1 MSTIR
6 LFALSVVLLS
16 LPAAADEARPE
27 DRSPVPDVIQFN
39 RDVRPILSENCYKC
53 HGPDPKAREAK
64 LRFDTKEGI
73 FATLE
78 EGQVAV
84 APRNLAKSL
93 LWKRITSTDREEKM
107 PPQKSGKKLTPRDAA
122 VLKKW
127 IEQGAEWQG
136 HWAFLPLQKSAAPS
150 PGHSKWGRNPI
161 DAFILARLE
170 KEGLQPSA
178 EADPVA
184 LIRRLSFD
192 LTGLPPAVA
201 DVDEFRKDPAGG
213 YEKAVDR
220 LLASPHYGERMA
232 LLWLDL
238 VRFADSRGYHSDN
251 PRNVA
256 PYRDYVIRSFNENVR
271 FDRFTIEQLAGDL
284 LPDATLQTRVASGY
298 NKLNLTTEEGGAQAR
313 EYEAKTAADRVRN
326 ASGVW
331 MGATLG
337 CAECHDHKFDPFTTK
352 DFYRFAAFFA
362 DIQEGAISDG
372 DKGVPVPD
380 EAQEAELKAQQE
392 SIAALKKTLDTPT
405 PELAAAQ
412 VSWEK
417 TALDPGS
424 WTVLVPESIKANA
437 GSEFLVEEDH
447 SVIVTGKVALR
458 DTHTFTTTLPL
469 RGVRALK
476 LEALT
481 WPTLPKSGPGT
492 ANNGNFV
499 LSGFKAKSGDKPVA
513 IHHAIADFAQE
524 SFPVSGTLDDR
535 NDTGW
540 AVMPQL
546 GLEHAAIFQF
556 KEPFGSQERTP
567 LTLILEYKSTHNEH
581 LIGRFRL
588 SVTSDAVLA
597 AGGAMPAKLRAA
609 LGTPAESREDAQK
622 KEIAAYYRSVS
633 PLLEKVRAELTAR
646 ESKLE
651 EFQKSIRK
659 CLVTTSGNPRTV
671 RVLPRG
677 NWLDASGEVVS
688 PGVPA
693 FMRPIDISAKRATR
707 LDLAKW
713 LVSRDNPLTARVF
726 VNRLWK
732 MLFGTGLSKRLDDL
746 GAQGEWPV
754 HPELL
759 DWLAEQFM
767 EDGWDVKTSIKRLAM
782 SSAYRQSSKP
792 SRELRERDPYNRLIA
807 CQSRWRLDAELVRDN
822 ALALSGLLVPK
833 VGGDSVKPFQPKGY
847 WSFLNFPTREWE
859 TDKGEGAYRRGLYT
873 WWQRTFIHPGLMAFD
888 APNREECC
896 AERAR
901 SNIPQQ
907 ALVLLNDPTY
917 VEAARAF
924 AEKIVKEGGAAP
936 AERLTW
942 AFRRAL
948 SRKPTAAE
956 LGLLGELQSK
966 HLEQYRADPKS
977 AEQVLAVGQAP
988 PPKDL
993 SAPELASWTS
1003 VARAILN
1010 LHETITRE

>member
-6 LFALSVVLLS
+6 FLAVSVALLS
-16 LPAAADEARPE
+16 FRAAADEVRPE
-27 DRSPVPDVIQFN
+27 DRSPLPDVIQFN

-53 HGPDPKAREAK
+53 HGPDSKAREAK

-73 FATLE
+73 FATLD

-93 LWKRITSTDREEKM
+93 LWKRISTTDRDEKM
-107 PPQKSGKKLTPRDAA
+107 PPLKSGKKLTPREAA
-122 VLKKW
+122 ILKKW

-136 HWAFLPLQKSAAPS
+136 HWAFIPTQKSAAPAVKN
-150 PGHSKWGRNPI
+150 PAWVRNPI

-170 KEGLQPSA
+170 KEGLQPSP

-184 LIRRLSFD
+184 LIRRLSLD

-201 DVDEFRKDPAGG
+201 EVDEFLKDPAGG

-220 LLASPHYGERMA
+220 LLASPHFGERMA
-232 LLWLDL
+232 LFWLDL

-251 PRNVA
+251 PRNVG
-256 PYRDYVIRSFNENVR
+256 PYRDYVIRSFNENVA
-271 FDRFTIEQLAGDL
+271 FDRFTMEQLAGDL
-284 LPDATLQTRVASGY
+284 LPDATLHTKVASGY

-380 EAQEAELKAQQE
+380 EAQAAELKSLQE
-392 SIAALKKTLDTPT
+392 SIADLKKTLDTPT
-405 PELAAAQ
+405 PELAVAQ
-412 VSWEK
+412 ASWET
-417 TALDPGS
+417 TALQPGS

-437 GSEFLVEEDH
+437 GSEFQVEEDH
-447 SVIVTGKVALR
+447 SVILTGKYALR
-458 DTHTFTTTLPL
+458 DTHTFTTTVPL
-469 RGVRALK
+469 KGVRALK

-481 WPTLPKSGPGT
+481 WPTLPKSGPGI

-499 LSGFKAKSGDKPVA
+499 LSGFKAKSRDKSVA
-513 IHHAIADFAQE
+513 FHHAIADFSQDT
-524 SFPVSGTLDDR
+524 FPVSGTLDER

-546 GLEHAAIFQF
+546 GVEHAAIFQF
-556 KEPFGSQERTP
+556 KEPFGSAERTP
-567 LTLILEYKSTHNEH
+567 LTITLEYKSTHNEH

-588 SVTSDAVLA
+588 SVTADAVLA
-597 AGGAMPAKLRAA
+597 AGGAMPSKVRAA
-609 LGTPAESREDAQK
+609 IQTPAEKRDEAQK
-622 KEIAAYYRSVS
+622 KEIAAYYRTVS
-633 PLLEKVRAELTAR
+633 PLLEKVRVELTGR
-646 ESKLE
+646 ESKLD

-659 CLVTTSGNPRTV
+659 CLITTAGNPRTV

-677 NWLDASGEVVS
+677 NWLDASGEVVT

-693 FMRPIDISAKRATR
+693 FMKPIEIADKRATR

-713 LVSRDNPLTARVF
+713 LVSRDNPLTSRVF

-732 MLFGTGLSKRLDDL
+732 VLFGTGLSKRLDDL

-759 DWLAEQFM
+759 DWLATEFV
-767 EDGWDVKTSIKRLAM
+767 EDGWDVKKSMKRLVM

-792 SRELRERDPYNRLIA
+792 SKELRERDPYNRLLA

-822 ALALSGLLVPK
+822 ALAVSGLLIRK
-833 VGGDSVKPFQPKGY
+833 LGGDSVKPYQPRGY

-859 TDKGEGAYRRGLYT
+859 TDKGESAYRRGLYT

-924 AEKIVKEGGAAP
+924 AERIVKEGGAAAP
-936 AERLTW
+936 ERLTW

-948 SRKPTAAE
+948 SRKPTAPE
-956 LGLLGELQSK
+956 LKLLGELQSK
-966 HLEQYRADPKS
+966 HLEQYKADPKS
-977 AEQVLAVGQAP
+977 TEQILSVGPLPA
-988 PPKDL
+988 PKDVD
-993 SAPELASWTS
+993 AAELASWTS